1 MKRHANLL
9 PVLAVV
15 LGAALGASSGTYI
28 KSAGISSLAMT
39 GFRMGVPFL
48 FFLPGLI
55 KRGMVFGPP
64 GMRKSLWITSGI
76 NAVRMSLFV
85 TAYKLTPV
93 GTSVVLLYLW
103 PVFALLFDGLRLR
116 RAPTFPQA
124 ALIGLAF
131 AGVVVMNLHRG
142 FSLSSSESIGSV
154 IMIVSAAMF
163 AVTSIRFKKALAGI
177 RETDAI
183 YFQNAIGA
191 IVFIPFL
198 LAEAGGARPL
208 DLALGLIYGLSVGT
222 LGFTFYFYAMKRLTL
237 FQYGALS
244 YTEVP
249 LATLIAVLALG
260 ETIVANQ
267 LVGAL
272 MVLAASFLSQQ
283 PAFAARPPAPRS

>member
-28 KSAGISSLAMT
+28 KSARISSLAMT

-55 KRGMVFGPP
+55 RRGMVFGPS
-64 GMRKSLWITSGI
+64 GMRASLWITSGI
-76 NAVRMSLFV
+76 NAVRMFLFV

-154 IMIVSAAMF
+154 IMIVSAGMF
-163 AVTSIRFKKALAGI
+163 AVTSIRFKKILGGI

-249 LATLIAVLALG
+249 LATLIAVIVLG
-260 ETIVANQ
+260 EAVVVNQVA
-267 LVGAL
+267 GGF

-283 PAFAARPPAPRS
+283 PAFSAKPDTPR

>member
-1 MKRHANLL
+1 MKQSAPIL
-9 PVLAVV
+9 PILAVI
-15 LGAALGASSGTYI
+15 LGASLGASSGTYI
-28 KSAGISSLAMT
+28 RSVGISSLAMT

-48 FFLPGLI
+48 FFLPGLVR
-55 KRGMVFGPP
+55 RGMLFGPP
-64 GMRKSLWITSGI
+64 GLRASLWITSAI
-76 NAVRMSLFV
+76 NAVRMFFFV
-85 TAYKLTPV
+85 LAYKLTPV

-103 PVFALLFDGLRLR
+103 PVFALIFDSIRLR
-116 RAPTFPQA
+116 RRPSTPQI
-124 ALIGLAF
+124 ALVGLAF

-142 FSLSSSESIGSV
+142 FSLSSSESIGSAM
-154 IMIVSAAMF
+154 MILAAAMF
-163 AVTSIRFKKALAGI
+163 AITSIRFKKVLAGI
-177 RETDAI
+177 REGDAI

-198 LAEAGGARPL
+198 LAELGGARPL

-249 LATLIAVLALG
+249 LATLIAALVLG
-260 ETIVANQ
+260 EAVVANQ
-267 LVGAL
+267 VVGGL

-283 PAFAARPPAPRS
+283 PAFSAKPPSPRS